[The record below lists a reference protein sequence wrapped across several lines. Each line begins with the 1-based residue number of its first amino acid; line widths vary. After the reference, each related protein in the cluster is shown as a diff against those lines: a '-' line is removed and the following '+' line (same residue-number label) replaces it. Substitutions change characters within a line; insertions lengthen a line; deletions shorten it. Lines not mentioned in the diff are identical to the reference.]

1 MPWQLP
7 VIHSWINLSRLLRR
21 RRGPPSMKSIILST
35 AHKGSATTSYALII
49 QTTTSPSSENVRFVR
64 RRANA
69 TPSQICSGNFEGMAQ
84 PLLTMS

>member
-35 AHKGSATTSYALII
+35 AHKGSATTYALII